1 MAIAPQRS
9 KGVRW
14 LYIIIAL
21 VVVIGLAYWFTNYNA
36 GTTTDGAAPGAAPA
50 AAPAA
55 TTTN

>member
-21 VVVIGLAYWFTNYNA
+21 VVVLGLAYWFTNYNV
-36 GTTTDGAAPGAAPA
+36 GTTTGGATTPP